1 MSHEHTM
8 RFTESLGRCLAK
20 PAFLTKFYR
29 RFIGSSDEIAEKF
42 RDTDMEKQK
51 AALSAS
57 LYLTMLAVEGS
68 DAAIVYLKTVAQRH
82 SRERLDVRPELYD
95 TWLDCLIATVK
106 EHDPM
111 FSAEIEQSW
120 RKSIQVSIDF
130 MREQY

>member
-1 MSHEHTM
+1 MNPEHTVQ
-8 RFTESLGRCLAK
+8 FTDSLGRCLAK

-42 RDTDMEKQK
+42 RGTNMEKQK

-57 LYLTMLAVEGS
+57 LYLTMLVVDGG
-68 DAAIVYLKTVAQRH
+68 DAAMLYLETVAQRH
-82 SRERLDVRPELYD
+82 NRKRLDVRPELYD

-106 EHDPM
+106 EYDPM

-120 RKSIQVSIDF
+120 RDTMQFSIDY
-130 MREQY
+130 MSERY